1 MNLPESWVETTVG
14 KVVVKLQPGFAQKPG
29 EYDEGMTPQIRTHNI
44 SPEGKITLE
53 GVKHVSASTNE
64 LERCQLAVG
73 DVIFNNTNS
82 EEWVG
87 KSAVFDQEGEYVFS
101 NHMTRLR
108 VDTSLIS
115 PDFLANYLHLL
126 WLMGYSKTRAKRWV
140 SQAGIEG
147 AALASFKLPLPTLPE
162 QQRIV
167 DVLRQ
172 AGEIANQQQPR
183 NQQLDSMIKAYLD
196 RLVLAIDESK
206 WVQLNDLVETR
217 YGTSISADA
226 VADSGTPVLRIP
238 NVMGGEVDTADMKY
252 VELSSAEESRLRL
265 TRADVLIVRSNGNP
279 DYVGRSAPI
288 TEDVEKNEMVY
299 ASYLIRLRANTDR
312 LLPEYLSA
320 FLNSAF
326 GRTAMRNAI
335 RTTAGQSNL
344 SGENLTKIRIPL
356 PTIRE
361 QKKFAAFW
369 HEVRLLRQLISQS
382 EQLTKQVR
390 SELTVFALS
399 GELTE
404 EWREV
409 HQQEIAAATAERDE
423 ALRERGTKVS
433 VRFTETAPPECPT
446 DFSRP
451 ARRWL
456 VDELS
461 EFQFEVWGMLRH
473 EWRGSVIVDDPE
485 VFGDFCTNPQT
496 AWRIE
501 QFKASPSRIRR
512 ALEQLAALGLIAKV
526 SLPKANALTQQ
537 TEYMTAFRPLRED
550 ENTRMSDV
558 DSLRRALR
566 PDKTEGAS

>member
-1 MNLPESWVETTVG
+1 MKLPVSWREVRLADVCELGSGDGAPQEEQWFVSDGNLFVRTSDVSTPRDGAYITNTRDKLSDAAVDQLRLRTWKRNSLLLPKSGASALLNQRALLGVDAC
-14 KVVVKLQPGFAQKPG
+14 VVA
-29 EYDEGMTPQIRTHNI
+29 H
-44 SPEGKITLE
+44 
-53 GVKHVSASTNE
+53 
-64 LERCQLAVG
+64 LAVLSP
-73 DVIFNNTNS
+73 S
-82 EEWVG
+82 EQLHHEYLYWW
-87 KSAVFDQEGEYVFS
+87 SIAFDAARVVPDLSYPS
-101 NHMTRLR
+101 IRLQDLGR
-108 VDTSLIS
+108 V
-115 PDFLANYLHLL
+115 
-126 WLMGYSKTRAKRWV
+126 
-140 SQAGIEG
+140 
-147 AALASFKLPLPTLPE
+147 KLPLPTLPE

-183 NQQLDSMIKAYLD
+183 NQQLDLMIKAYLD
-196 RLVLAIDESK
+196 RLVLAIDESE

-217 YGTSISADA
+217 YGTSVSADA

-238 NVMGGEVDTADMKY
+238 NVMGGEVDTTDIKY

-299 ASYLIRLRANTDR
+299 ASYLIRLRANMDR

-326 GRTAMRNAI
+326 GRAAMRNAI

-433 VRFTETAPPECPT
+433 VRFTEMAPPERPA

-461 EFQFEVWGMLRH
+461 EFQFEVWSMLRH

-496 AWRIE
+496 SWRIE
-501 QFKASPSRIRR
+501 HFKASPSRIRR
-512 ALEQLAALGLIAKV
+512 ALEQLAVLGLIAKV
-526 SLPKANALTQQ
+526 SLPKVNALTQQ

-566 PDKTEGAS
+566 PDKPEGAS